1 MKPESVSPAR
11 PQEAGQ
17 AARGPSK
24 ANSPK
29 DAPQDLFAT
38 LLSSAEEATTTTPL
52 AEDIAKDPVADPAA
66 AAVAD
71 TAVPAN
77 GVAASDT
84 PRETKPQKVVG
95 DREPSAEAV
104 AALILAG
111 LPVPAPGETAG
122 TARPDKASGQG
133 PTDMGGPGQWVS
145 TVARS
150 KTRTPPPQALTQLM
164 EAAQASTGQGL
175 TASEPTQMAAW
186 HMNAAG
192 QVAGQL
198 RETLGEPES
207 LDLSVFTTTVADQ
220 ASTGQDAGTGARGE
234 APRVILESVGSAR
247 GQSDTTSGPRFD
259 TLLGEALGPGADGAF
274 QELGQQVSLWA
285 AGNTRKASLLL
296 EAGLKEALEVDVS
309 LQGDKAQL
317 TFRTDDATARE
328 ALRTHA
334 YEVLNDMLSRAGI
347 GLDSLSIGG
356 RSARDQESSD
366 RPSPDRMRSG
376 VDQPSDEPV
385 SPARHLGTW
394 KGSGLSVYA

>member
-17 AARGPSK
+17 TARGPSK
-24 ANSPK
+24 ANSAK
-29 DAPQDLFAT
+29 DTPPDLFAT
-38 LLSSAEEATTTTPL
+38 LLSSAEEAASTTPL
-52 AEDIAKDPVADPAA
+52 AEDAAAGPVTDPAPTLVA
-66 AAVAD
+66 PDTPKDVKPQKAAVDREPAAD
-71 TAVPAN
+71 
-77 GVAASDT
+77 GVAAM
-84 PRETKPQKVVG
+84 V
-95 DREPSAEAV
+95 
-104 AALILAG
+104 LAG
-111 LPVPAPGETAG
+111 LPMTPPGETAS
-122 TARPDKASGQG
+122 TSRADKAGGQA
-133 PTDMGGPGQWVS
+133 PVDTGGPGQWVS

-150 KTRTPPPQALTQLM
+150 KTRTPPPQALVQMM
-164 EAAQASTGQGL
+164 EAAQVGTGQGL
-175 TASEPTQMAAW
+175 TAAEPVQMTAW

-234 APRVILESVGSAR
+234 SPRVILESAGTAR
-247 GQSDTTSGPRFD
+247 GQSDAAAGPRFD

-328 ALRTHA
+328 ALRAHA

-366 RPSPDRMRSG
+366 RPSTDRLRSG
-376 VDQPSDEPV
+376 ADQPADEPV
-385 SPARHLGTW
+385 NPARHLGTW